1 MGWRSRAGTDGLAVA
16 GAVLASVTL
25 LLPWLS
31 PNRPRRPQATVAAR
45 AAPAPSAHLK
55 NGLCLVS
62 GAPSP
67 IRGTAALVVAPHPTG
82 FTILWLPGF
91 NSTACAI
98 ATTQAGAAAA
108 AALARAITHAP
119 VVSNGAGFSCPE
131 DDGTLRP
138 DLLHLRPS
146 PVGDRASSS
155 DLDGC
160 RFISQSGRQQRSMT
174 AGISDKLAALAPCRW
189 QTYFA
194 DSTGAC

>member
-25 LLPWLS
+25 LLPLVVAQ
-31 PNRPRRPQATVAAR
+31 PAEAAQATAAAR

-131 DDGTLRP
+131 DDGT
-138 DLLHLRPS
+138 
-146 PVGDRASSS
+146 RALISFTYAHHRSAPRLVV